1 MSVAIIWNEGK
12 ERNMPC
18 FKDSDECDE
27 ILGGFF
33 RKMSEAVAN
42 RDEEIVGI
50 QNKLAEM
57 NLIVKFV
64 WRDPVLTVTLDFT
77 SDPFGVYINNDTVV
91 PTATFT
97 LTSDVAHMF
106 WHGQV
111 NLAKALTTKKIVARG
126 PLPKILR
133 LLPVLKPLYTR
144 YPLHLKEIGRAD
156 LVLSE

>member
-1 MSVAIIWNEGK
+1 V
-12 ERNMPC
+12 PY
-18 FKDSDECDE
+18 FKDSNECDE

-33 RKMSEAVAN
+33 RRMSEAVAN
-42 RDEEIVGI
+42 RDKVIVEI

-77 SDPFGVYINNDTVV
+77 KDPFAVYINDDDVT

-97 LTSDVAHMF
+97 LTADVAHKF

-111 NLAKALTTKKIVARG
+111 NLAKALTTKTIVARG
-126 PLPKILR
+126 PIPKILK

-144 YPLHLKEIGRAD
+144 YPLHLKEIGRAE

>member
-1 MSVAIIWNEGK
+1 
-12 ERNMPC
+12 MPY
-18 FKDSDECDE
+18 FKDSNECDE

-33 RKMSEAVAN
+33 RRMSEAVAN
-42 RDEEIVGI
+42 RDKVIVEI

-77 SDPFGVYINNDTVV
+77 KDPFAVYINDDDVT

-97 LTSDVAHMF
+97 LTADVAHKF

-111 NLAKALTTKKIVARG
+111 NLAKALTTKTIVARG
-126 PLPKILR
+126 PIPKILK

-144 YPLHLKEIGRAD
+144 YPLHLKEIGRAE